1 MSKKT
6 KRIVLTRSTA
16 GIFVGELE
24 SYANKE
30 ATLLNARR
38 LWYWTGA
45 ASLSQLAQEGTK
57 KPKDCKAPCEVSR
70 VVITDV
76 MEMPDVTKKAKATID
91 KIPVWSV

>member
-1 MSKKT
+1 MSKNT

-45 ASLSQLAQEGTK
+45 ASLSQLA
-57 KPKDCKAPCEVSR
+57 
-70 VVITDV
+70 
-76 MEMPDVTKKAKATID
+76 
-91 KIPVWSV
+91 